1 MATITTEAES
11 AAKSASTTPR
21 RRTRRPRTPDASA
34 NAGARRGRRPRLS
47 GDALLAS
54 LGQLVDQLIKE
65 NRQLK
70 RSLAQAGKVQGG
82 AGVGQAAKTLSG
94 IQRRLTRALDST
106 PPARRRRS
114 TVTTAPST
122 RARRKVTDPQV
133 IEQRRQSLAKARAA
147 RQAKRQAA
155 AAQ

>member
-11 AAKSASTTPR
+11 AAKSASTPPR
-21 RRTRRPRTPDASA
+21 RRTRRPRTQDASA
-34 NAGARRGRRPRLS
+34 TTGARRGRRPRLS
-47 GDALLAS
+47 GDALVANLA
-54 LGQLVDQLIKE
+54 QLVDQLIKE

-70 RSLAQAGKVQGG
+70 RTLAQAGKVQSG
-82 AGVGQAAKTLSG
+82 ASVGQAAKTLSG
-94 IQRRLTRALDST
+94 IQRRLTRALEST

-114 TVTTAPST
+114 TVATASST
-122 RARRKVTDPQV
+122 RSRRKVTDPEV